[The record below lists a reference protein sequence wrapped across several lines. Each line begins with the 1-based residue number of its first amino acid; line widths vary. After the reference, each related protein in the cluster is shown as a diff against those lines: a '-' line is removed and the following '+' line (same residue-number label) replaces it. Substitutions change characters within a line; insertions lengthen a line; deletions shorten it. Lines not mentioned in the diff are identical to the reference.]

1 MVHLVRITFERSLDE
16 WDSLIKRS
24 LRYQVPITWV
34 DVIQTGVDLMGK
46 LRASTKS

>member
-1 MVHLVRITFERSLDE
+1 MEHLVQTIFERSLVE
-16 WDSLIKRS
+16 WDSPTKRS
-24 LRYQVPITWV
+24 SRYQVPIIWV